1 MHDAISAERL
11 GTPAVAIVTS
21 AFVTGAEA
29 IAAALGAAGYGYA
42 VIEHPIASAIG
53 DELAAK
59 AASALDQAAA
69 LLAP

>member
-29 IAAALGAAGYGYA
+29 IAAALGAAGYRYA
-42 VIEHPIASAIG
+42 VIKHPIASATG

-69 LLAP
+69 LVAP